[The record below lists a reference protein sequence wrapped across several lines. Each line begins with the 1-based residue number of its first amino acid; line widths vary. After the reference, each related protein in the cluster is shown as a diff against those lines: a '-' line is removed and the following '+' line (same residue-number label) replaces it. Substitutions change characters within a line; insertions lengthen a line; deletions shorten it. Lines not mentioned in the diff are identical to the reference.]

1 MKLSRA
7 CFTFLVLGWG
17 LVPVAGAED
26 LNSLQALA
34 QREFRLLSED
44 LGAALS
50 YKGLVPAEPLG
61 ITGFDAGVALTA
73 TSFKN
78 VELLERAASGSDIPK
93 TVPVPSLRIYKGL
106 PLNIDVGLSY
116 AAIPGTNVKMV
127 GGELRW
133 AVLPGSTTLPAV
145 AIRASMTR
153 LQGVDQ
159 LKLDTQGL
167 DVSVSKGFAMATP
180 YIGVGVNRVKS
191 SPQGVPSLVEE
202 SFNQNKIF
210 GGVNLNFG
218 LANLALEADVTDSR
232 TSYGLK
238 FGFRF

>member
-7 CFTFLVLGWG
+7 CFAFLVLGCG

-61 ITGFDAGVALTA
+61 ITGFDVGVAVTA

-116 AAIPGTNVKMV
+116 AALPGTNVKTL

-145 AIRASMTR
+145 AVRASMTR

-191 SPQGVPSLVEE
+191 SPQGVAGLVEE

-232 TSYGLK
+232 ASYGLK

>member
-1 MKLSRA
+1 MKFSRA
-7 CFTFLVLGWG
+7 CFAFLVLGCG

-61 ITGFDAGVALTA
+61 ITGFDVGVAVTA

-191 SPQGVPSLVEE
+191 SPQGVPGLVEE

-238 FGFRF
+238 FGLRF

>member
-7 CFTFLVLGWG
+7 CFAFLVLGLG
-17 LVPVAGAED
+17 AVPVAGAED

-61 ITGFDAGVALTA
+61 ITGFDAGVAVTA
-73 TSFKN
+73 TSLKN
-78 VELLERAASGSDIPK
+78 VELLERAASGSNVPK

-106 PLNIDVGLSY
+106 PLNIDAGLSY
-116 AAIPGTNVKMV
+116 ATIPGTNVKTL

-159 LKLDTQGL
+159 LKLQTQGL

-191 SPQGVPSLVEE
+191 SPQGVPNLAEE

-232 TSYGLK
+232 TSYGMK